1 MFQTADSNNSIGHEI
16 KSFGDV
22 AGTTIITAREVAL
35 QPTPPAEAEPAF
47 RDLVVVARPLDVAEL
62 PDIADQ
68 FELVRGLTE
77 VEAPAR
83 LDILRPPTIEALRT
97 ALQRP
102 PDLFHFDGHGVF
114 GRPCPN
120 EKCRRLVPE
129 EELDSDR
136 PTCPACGVDLSAVAP
151 GGYLAFEQ
159 QDGTVDMLP
168 AEELAE
174 MLVDSPTR
182 LVVLSACQSAMGEE
196 AGLAGVLLA
205 AGVPCVLAMRESV
218 SVPTT
223 LALLRPFYAAL
234 GAGKTARQA
243 FDAALPALRRLP
255 PSPLTDTPAVE
266 IPVLMGDDQV
276 CLVEPGTPPGTVRLR
291 PEPLFGVPGPGESG
305 FYGVYQDGRE
315 PRGRKGLL
323 VRLARALLQG
333 EKLVWLAGVG
343 GIGKTVLAA
352 VAARRLNW
360 LFPGGVVWASAADV
374 ETFRLEN
381 LLDAFAPVFL
391 PQMGMTF
398 YQLPTEARQQSV
410 LQYVRDLRTPT
421 LVALD
426 NAEVVEDPRVFRF
439 LRTLPGHSAALVT
452 GREAPEWGG
461 CVVDVGAMEPD
472 EGVRFL
478 VREMQ
483 RARQDPTWGFVE
495 LWGQVYWRIGEQDR
509 ERLREVAERLDGHP
523 LALLV
528 AAGLMRT
535 ETLEGVLKAVRQNSA
550 RGEVGRR
557 FDFSYSRLTESQQA
571 LLHRLAAFGSDVAP
585 WAVDNLCTNEH
596 LVGDDTLPHWEDDL
610 RELFRRYFVEVLAR
624 VGVDE
629 EGRRHELRRYRL
641 HPVMRQ
647 YMAHKAGDEA
657 MRVYGERMAHLFL
670 AYAQQFKEDFNAL
683 EAEHA
688 NLLAAMDQA
697 YELEAWQTFADLV
710 DSIAHVNGYLDVQ
723 GHWTLAIELNERAAK
738 AEQVLG
744 HEQAYAVHLHRAA
757 ILGTKQGNL
766 HEAVDTYQQVLAICR
781 KLDDER
787 GIAVTLHQMGMLAQD
802 TGDYGQAYRLYL
814 EAAAAFDELGAR
826 KEQAAVLHQ
835 LGVLAQ
841 MTGDYDQ
848 ARRLYQEAA
857 ATLDELG
864 ARKEQAAVLHQ
875 LGVLAQ
881 ATGDYDQARCLYQ
894 QSLDIK
900 RQLGDKA
907 GVAYTLGQL
916 GNLAYVQG
924 NLDEAR
930 QRYEE
935 VLAVSGEMGDKKSIA
950 TTYHQLG
957 MLAQDTGD
965 YDQARR
971 FYQQSLDIAQQ
982 LGNKAGVAQTLHQL
996 GNVAYLQGDYDQ
1008 ARRLYQQSLD
1018 ITQQLG
1024 DKAGVATTLHQLGML
1039 AQATG
1044 DYDQARRL
1052 YQQSLDIEQQLGNK
1066 AGAASTLHQLGR
1078 LAQITGDY
1086 DQARRL
1092 YQQSLDIKQ
1101 QLGDKDGIA
1110 RSLGQLGRV
1119 AELEKDYVT
1128 AVRYWAQALEI
1139 FEALGAPGK
1148 EIVRGWFSRL
1158 RDELGEDR
1166 FNEVLEEAAKGRG

>member
-22 AGTTIITAREVAL
+22 AGITIVPAAREVAL
-35 QPTPPAEAEPAF
+35 QPMPPAEVEPTF
-47 RDLVVVARPLDVAEL
+47 RALVVVARPLDVAEL

-68 FELVRGLTE
+68 FELVRGLSE

-120 EKCRRLVPE
+120 EECGALVPE
-129 EELDSDR
+129 EGLDSNP
-136 PTCPACGVDLSAVAP
+136 PTCPLCEADLSAVAP
-151 GGYLAFEQ
+151 CGYLAFEQ
-159 QDGTVDMLP
+159 QDGTVEMLP
-168 AEELAE
+168 AEELAA

-205 AGVPCVLAMRESV
+205 AGVSCVLAMRESV
-218 SVPTT
+218 SVATT
-223 LALLRPFYAAL
+223 LTLLRPFYAAL

-255 PSPLTDTPAVE
+255 PSPLTDTPAAE
-266 IPVLMGDDQV
+266 IPVLMGNDQV

-323 VRLARALLQG
+323 VRLARALLRG

-374 ETFRLEN
+374 ETFCLEN

-398 YQLPTEARQQSV
+398 YQLPTEARQQLV
-410 LQYVRDLRTPT
+410 LQHLRDLRTPT

-439 LRTLPGHSAALVT
+439 LRTLPGRSAALVT

-461 CVVDVGAMEPD
+461 CVVDVQAMEPD

-495 LWGQVYWRIGEQDR
+495 LWGRVYWRIGEQDR

-535 ETLEGVLKAVRQNSA
+535 ETLEGVLKAVRQNPA
-550 RGEVGRR
+550 RGEVGLR
-557 FDFSYSRLTESQQA
+557 FDFSYNRLTESQQA

-585 WAVDNLCTNEH
+585 RFIELACAEPYF
-596 LVGDDTLPHWEDDL
+596 VGEDTLLDWQDDL
-610 RELFRRYFVEVLAR
+610 HELCRRCFVETVAL

-647 YMAHKAGDEA
+647 YAALKAGDQA
-657 MRVYGERMAHLFL
+657 MRVCGEWMAHLFL
-670 AYAQQFKEDFNAL
+670 AYVQQFQKDFNAL

-688 NLLAAMDQA
+688 NLLAAMDRA
-697 YELEAWQTFADLV
+697 YELEVWEVVTGLAKALV
-710 DSIAHVNGYLDVQ
+710 GFRSEGYLLVR
-723 GHWTLAIELNERAAK
+723 GYW
-738 AEQVLG
+738 AEARRRLS
-744 HEQAYAVHLHRAA
+744 QA
-757 ILGTKQGNL
+757 T
-766 HEAVDTYQQVLAICR
+766 
-781 KLDDER
+781 
-787 GIAVTLHQMGMLAQD
+787 
-802 TGDYGQAYRLYL
+802 
-814 EAAAAFDELGAR
+814 EAAGRLGAR
-826 KEQAAVLHQ
+826 FDEVAFVGNAAV
-835 LGVLAQ
+835 VAQ
-841 MTGDYDQ
+841 RQGDY
-848 ARRLYQEAA
+848 EAA
-857 ATLDELG
+857 REGYERVKTIFEEMGHRD
-864 ARKEQAAVLHQ
+864 QVAVALHQ

-881 ATGDYDQARCLYQ
+881 ATGDYDQAR
-894 QSLDIK
+894 
-900 RQLGDKA
+900 
-907 GVAYTLGQL
+907 
-916 GNLAYVQG
+916 
-924 NLDEAR
+924 
-930 QRYEE
+930 
-935 VLAVSGEMGDKKSIA
+935 
-950 TTYHQLG
+950 H
-957 MLAQDTGD
+957 
-965 YDQARR
+965 
-971 FYQQSLDIAQQ
+971 
-982 LGNKAGVAQTLHQL
+982 
-996 GNVAYLQGDYDQ
+996 
-1008 ARRLYQQSLD
+1008 
-1018 ITQQLG
+1018 
-1024 DKAGVATTLHQLGML
+1024 
-1039 AQATG
+1039 
-1044 DYDQARRL
+1044 
-1052 YQQSLDIEQQLGNK
+1052 
-1066 AGAASTLHQLGR
+1066 
-1078 LAQITGDY
+1078 
-1086 DQARRL
+1086 L

-1101 QLGDKDGIA
+1101 QLGDKARVAITLAQLGSVAYDQGDYDEAMKQWQAAQAVFHELGDRKNEAGILHQLGMLTQDTGDYDQARQLYQQSLDIAQQLGDKDGIA
-1110 RSLGQLGRV
+1110 RSLAQLGQV

-1128 AVRYWAQALEI
+1128 AVRHWAQALEI
-1139 FEALGAPGK
+1139 FEALGAPER
-1148 EIVRGWFSRL
+1148 EIVRGWFVRL
-1158 RDELGEDR
+1158 REELGEDR
-1166 FNEVLEEAAKGRG
+1166 FNEVLEEAAKGPG